1 MRRSLPNLGTSW
13 IVEFKEEASR
23 ELLLLPKDVSPR
35 IVRKIDFLHVNPAPV
50 ESKKLAGFPDLYRLR
65 VGDYRVV
72 YHVRHREHAVYIL
85 RVRHRRDAYRGL

>member
-1 MRRSLPNLGTSW
+1 LGTSW
-13 IVEFKEEASR
+13 IVEFKEETSR

-35 IVRKIDFLHVNPAPV
+35 IARKIDFLHVNPAPV
-50 ESKKLAGFPDLYRLR
+50 GSKKLAGFPDLYRLR

-72 YHVRHREHAVYIL
+72 YHVRRREHAVYIL